1 MLAGCEIYFELLWG
15 FEVKNPI
22 AIVLASIALLLSLEA
37 AAGDFVGT
45 VRYLVHGEAC
55 ADRDDLRIC
64 VVGGVIP
71 TRSHEFTVKLELSNQ
86 SGDPVNVAFGDVTL
100 HGSSD
105 QAFVRR
111 TVAEYESLMKQL
123 VYKRSGIAK
132 AVKHMFE
139 DDFTL
144 EAGETRS
151 GLVRFRRLAGENDST
166 EPRSRPKL
174 RGERYPPLDG
184 LDFPLWIDVRF
195 RGHDVGRALLH
206 FQDYDG
212 QNGTLSLAEFGLEQW
227 RFWKGDEDPAESDL
241 AYGSR
246 QVGRLFGDEESLF
259 VVFADGG
266 FLFFDERSMAVCTGT
281 ITEGD
286 TELANQLKLERG
298 QTRGCNPRSPP
309 KRLRGGF
316 SIKNDGSSCSLVG
329 GKSASWP
336 ATEPASCGK

>member
-1 MLAGCEIYFELLWG
+1 MKKLIS
-15 FEVKNPI
+15 
-22 AIVLASIALLLSLEA
+22 IVLLSAALLGSGQV
-37 AAGDFVGT
+37 AAGDFVGI
-45 VRYLVHGEAC
+45 VRYLVQGEAC
-55 ADRDDLRIC
+55 ADREDLGIC

-71 TRSHEFTVKLELSNQ
+71 TRSHEFTVKLEMSNR
-86 SGDPVNVAFGDVTL
+86 SDDPISVAFGDVTL

-132 AVKHMFE
+132 AKKHMFE
-139 DDFTL
+139 DEFTL
-144 EAGETRS
+144 EPGETRA
-151 GLVRFRRLAGENDST
+151 GLLRFRRFEGEGDSA
-166 EPRSRPKL
+166 EPRSRPKM

-184 LDFPLWIDVRF
+184 FDFPLWIDVRF

-206 FQDYDG
+206 FQDHDG

-227 RFWKGDEDPAESDL
+227 RFWKGDDDPAESAL

-246 QVGRLFGDEESLF
+246 QVGRLFGDGKSLF

-266 FLFFDERSMAVCTGT
+266 FLFFDEASMAVCTGT
-281 ITEGD
+281 ITEGE
-286 TELANQLKLERG
+286 TETSNRLKLERG

-316 SIKNDGSSCSLVG
+316 SIKNEGPSCVLVG
-329 GKSASWP
+329 GKGVSWP
-336 ATEPASCGK
+336 ATEPASCGR